1 MNVAADTATLFPA
14 SLVLMRDPGN
24 EVADT
29 VALNKIGSNK
39 GILVMR
45 D

>member
-1 MNVAADTATLFPA
+1 MNVEADTATSFPG
-14 SLVLMRDPGN
+14 SLILMRDPGN